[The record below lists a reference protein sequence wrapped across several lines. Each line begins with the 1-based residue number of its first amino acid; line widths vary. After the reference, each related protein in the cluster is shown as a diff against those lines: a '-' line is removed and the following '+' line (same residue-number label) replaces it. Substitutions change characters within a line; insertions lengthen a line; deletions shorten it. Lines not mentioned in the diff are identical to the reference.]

1 MLIRLSALCALSLL
15 AACAAKR
22 IPGTDI
28 DDTSETRAI
37 LAVMEQYRS
46 AVEAKDAAAVA
57 SLVSKDF
64 HENAGTPN
72 DPEDDLTAEN
82 LAQYLESL
90 FAQVQSPKVELEVR
104 RIEVG
109 RDLATAV
116 YYWKA
121 NWRMTQLTSRLQ
133 KEAELERMVLR
144 REGNTW
150 KIVTGI

>member
-1 MLIRLSALCALSLL
+1 MHIRFLGICALSLL
-15 AACAAKR
+15 AACAPKR

-46 AVEAKDAAAVA
+46 AVESKDAAAVA
-57 SLVSKDF
+57 ALVSKDF

-72 DPEDDLTAEN
+72 DPEDDLTAAN
-82 LAQYLESL
+82 LAEYLESMFQL
-90 FAQVQSPKVELEVR
+90 VQSPKVEMDVR

-109 RDLATAV
+109 RDLATAI
-116 YYWKA
+116 YYWKL
-121 NWRMTQLTSRLQ
+121 NWRMPSLTTRLQ

-144 REGNTW
+144 REGKDW